1 MICSFKK
8 FVLFLFFFNNLYPE
22 SIDLSQNWNMNTDFS
37 KSEELESLIE
47 DRIATLPN
55 TLGFIVVHKGEI
67 VSENYYNSNESN
79 SINVWSVTKSFISTL
94 IGQAVDMDMLYDPD
108 SSASYFFPDVSES
121 YLDTITMHDVLSMS
135 SGYVDQFIPSNPFTF
150 FFDPSQWWALNSTET
165 LLSMDHSEPGSFF
178 YSNSACHLNSH
189 ALYYGTGL
197 TPSDFADIYLF
208 PHLGINNPN
217 WESGYLDINDGSA
230 MLSLTLREMVKL
242 GQLYLQNGYSGD
254 NQILSSDWISRATT
268 SQVTTGETEEYG
280 SLSHYG
286 YLWWLPNEEGS
297 FYAAQGLGGQI
308 IAVFPEYDLVVGAQS
323 NAYGDDIFLH
333 SRLLNY
339 RIGDEIAPLFEDFV
353 SNDQFILPPN
363 EFSLNQNYPN
373 PFNPSTTFSYELPEA
388 SIVKINVY
396 DVMGRIVKSLVNS
409 SMAAGY
415 HLSKWDA
422 TNDIGEVVSAGMYI
436 YTIQAGEYRAT
447 KKMVLLK

>member
-1 MICSFKK
+1 
-8 FVLFLFFFNNLYPE
+8 
-22 SIDLSQNWNMNTDFS
+22 
-37 KSEELESLIE
+37 
-47 DRIATLPN
+47 
-55 TLGFIVVHKGEI
+55 
-67 VSENYYNSNESN
+67 
-79 SINVWSVTKSFISTL
+79 
-94 IGQAVDMDMLYDPD
+94 
-108 SSASYFFPDVSES
+108 
-121 YLDTITMHDVLSMS
+121 
-135 SGYVDQFIPSNPFTF
+135 
-150 FFDPSQWWALNSTET
+150 
-165 LLSMDHSEPGSFF
+165 
-178 YSNSACHLNSH
+178 
-189 ALYYGTGL
+189 
-197 TPSDFADIYLF
+197 
-208 PHLGINNPN
+208 
-217 WESGYLDINDGSA
+217 

-353 SNDQFILPPN
+353 SNDQSILPPN

-396 DVMGRIVKSLVNS
+396 DLMGRIVKILVNS

-436 YTIQAGEYRAT
+436 YTIQAGQYRAT

>member
-1 MICSFKK
+1 
-8 FVLFLFFFNNLYPE
+8 
-22 SIDLSQNWNMNTDFS
+22 
-37 KSEELESLIE
+37 
-47 DRIATLPN
+47 
-55 TLGFIVVHKGEI
+55 
-67 VSENYYNSNESN
+67 
-79 SINVWSVTKSFISTL
+79 
-94 IGQAVDMDMLYDPD
+94 
-108 SSASYFFPDVSES
+108 
-121 YLDTITMHDVLSMS
+121 
-135 SGYVDQFIPSNPFTF
+135 
-150 FFDPSQWWALNSTET
+150 
-165 LLSMDHSEPGSFF
+165 MDHSGPGSFF
-178 YSNSACHLNSH
+178 YNNSACHLNSH
-189 ALYYGTGL
+189 ALYYGSGL

-280 SLSHYG
+280 SLSDYG

-353 SNDQFILPPN
+353 GNDQFILSPN

-373 PFNPSTTFSYELPEA
+373 PFNPTTQIKYDLPSDSYVNI
-388 SIVKINVY
+388 SIY
-396 DVMGRIVKSLVNS
+396 DVMGRKIKSLFNNNQTS
-409 SMAAGY
+409 GY
-415 HLSKWDA
+415 HSLRWDA
-422 TNDIGEVVSAGMYI
+422 TNDIGEGVSAGTYI
-436 YTIQAGEYRAT
+436 YTIQAGEYRST

>member
-1 MICSFKK
+1 MRKIIIAI
-8 FVLFLFFFNNLYPE
+8 FFYQVFY
-22 SIDLSQNWNMNTDFS
+22 SQGIDLSQSWNTNTEFS
-37 KSEELESLIE
+37 KSEELESIIQ
-47 DRIATLPN
+47 DRIASLPN
-55 TLGFIVVHKGEI
+55 TLGFIVIHQGKI
-67 VSENYYNSNESN
+67 VSENYYNSSESN
-79 SINVWSVTKSFISTL
+79 TINVWSVTKSFISTL
-94 IGQAVDMDMLYDPD
+94 IGQAVDMGMLYDPD
-108 SSASYFFPDVSES
+108 SSASYFFPNINDS
-121 YLDTITMHDVLSMS
+121 YLDSITMHNILTMS
-135 SGYVDQFIPSNPFTF
+135 SGYIDQFIPSNPFTF

-165 LLSMDHSEPGSFF
+165 LLSMNHSGPGSFF
-178 YSNSACHLNSH
+178 YNNSACHLNSH
-189 ALYYGTGL
+189 ALYYGSGL

-280 SLSHYG
+280 SLSDYG

-353 SNDQFILPPN
+353 GNDQFILSPN

-373 PFNPSTTFSYELPEA
+373 PFNPTTQIKYDLPSDSYVNI
-388 SIVKINVY
+388 SIY
-396 DVMGRIVKSLVNS
+396 DVMGRKIKSLFNNNQTS
-409 SMAAGY
+409 GY
-415 HLSKWDA
+415 HSLRWDA
-422 TNDIGEVVSAGMYI
+422 TNDIGEGVSAGMYI
-436 YTIQAGEYRAT
+436 YTIQAGEYRST

>member
-1 MICSFKK
+1 MRKIIIAI
-8 FVLFLFFFNNLYPE
+8 FFYQVFY
-22 SIDLSQNWNMNTDFS
+22 SQGIDLSQSWNTNTEFS
-37 KSEELESLIE
+37 KSEELESIIQ
-47 DRIATLPN
+47 DRIASLPN
-55 TLGFIVVHKGEI
+55 TLGFIVIHQGKI
-67 VSENYYNSNESN
+67 VSENYYNSSESN
-79 SINVWSVTKSFISTL
+79 TINVWSVTKSFISTL
-94 IGQAVDMDMLYDPD
+94 IGQAVDMGMLYDPD
-108 SSASYFFPDVSES
+108 SSASYFFPNINDS
-121 YLDTITMHDVLSMS
+121 YLDSITMHNILTMS
-135 SGYVDQFIPSNPFTF
+135 SGYIDQFIPSNPFTF

-165 LLSMDHSEPGSFF
+165 LLSMNHSGPGSFF
-178 YSNSACHLNSH
+178 YNNSACHLNSH
-189 ALYYGTGL
+189 ALYYGSGL

-280 SLSHYG
+280 SLSDYG

-353 SNDQFILPPN
+353 GNDQFILSPN

-373 PFNPSTTFSYELPEA
+373 PFNPTTQIKYDLPSDSYVNI
-388 SIVKINVY
+388 SIY
-396 DVMGRIVKSLVNS
+396 DVMGRKIKSLFNNNQTS
-409 SMAAGY
+409 GY
-415 HLSKWDA
+415 YSLRWDA
-422 TNDIGEVVSAGMYI
+422 TNDIGEGVSAGMYI
-436 YTIQAGEYRAT
+436 YTIQAGEYRST